1 MNQIPYGYWK
11 SKITEK
17 MVTQRGRINTLKW
30 DSDERLFF
38 SGNAEGHSFLYEYSQ
53 RDGLRKIN
61 GDLSVGGNVGY
72 GGGDFDVKKGE
83 IYFSAGKQGLYTK
96 KRNAGQLM
104 RLTHDLFQSAS
115 PVISPDGRTL
125 AYVSSDGTDDQIAQ
139 LRLDQRSWPQIW
151 IQGADFYMQPC
162 WSADGSS
169 FAWVEWDHPFMPWDA
184 SRVMLAEV
192 NPATGT
198 ISSIRKIYGE
208 PNQRASQPKFSP
220 DGRALTYIRR
230 NGEWEDLVSYDLQTK
245 DEKILIHGEGFELTV
260 PAFAQGVQ
268 TYDWFGD
275 SQRIAFLRIHGPHS
289 EICLLELASGEITAL
304 QTPKFTSFD
313 SISVSPNSGII
324 SAIACG
330 PTCLTQVVII
340 DEQEM
345 QSIFQLGES
354 LPDEE
359 LISKPQELSWETVN
373 GSTVFGIFYPPTNP
387 ECAWTGLPP
396 AFVHI
401 HGGPTGKTDLRY
413 NPEIQY
419 FTSRGYGWLEVNYRG
434 SSGYGSSFL
443 KSLDGN
449 WGYFDVEDA
458 VSGANCL
465 GKMGLADR
473 NRLMIIGGSAG
484 GYTVLNTLVQF
495 PESFKAGASLYGVAD
510 LYSLV
515 IDTHKLELHYTD
527 SLVGPLP
534 EFKPVFDEW
543 SPIQHVENIK
553 APLAVFQGS
562 MDPVVVPGQAK
573 DLVSRLKSP
582 YVFRLYEG
590 EGHGFRKPETIV
602 DYLETLSDF
611 AKQYLL

>member
-1 MNQIPYGYWK
+1 
-11 SKITEK
+11 
-17 MVTQRGRINTLKW
+17 
-30 DSDERLFF
+30 
-38 SGNAEGHSFLYEYSQ
+38 
-53 RDGLRKIN
+53 
-61 GDLSVGGNVGY
+61 
-72 GGGDFDVKKGE
+72 
-83 IYFSAGKQGLYTK
+83 
-96 KRNAGQLM
+96 
-104 RLTHDLFQSAS
+104 
-115 PVISPDGRTL
+115 
-125 AYVSSDGTDDQIAQ
+125 
-139 LRLDQRSWPQIW
+139 
-151 IQGADFYMQPC
+151 
-162 WSADGSS
+162 
-169 FAWVEWDHPFMPWDA
+169 MPWDA

-208 PNQRASQPKFSP
+208 PHQPASQPKFSP
-220 DGRALTYIRR
+220 DGRTLTYIRS
-230 NGEWEDLVSYDLQTK
+230 NGEWEDLVSYDLQTE

-275 SQRIAFLRIHGPHS
+275 SLMIAFLRIHGTHS
-289 EICLLELASGEITAL
+289 EICLLDLASGEITAL
-304 QTPKFTSFD
+304 KTPEFTSFD
-313 SISVSPNSGII
+313 SISVSPDSGKI
-324 SAIACG
+324 SAVACG

-340 DEQEM
+340 DGQEI
-345 QSIFQLGES
+345 QSVFQLGES
-354 LPDEE
+354 VPDDEM
-359 LISKPQELSWETVN
+359 ISKPQELSWETVN

-387 ECAWTGLPP
+387 ECTWTGLPP

-434 SSGYGSSFL
+434 SSGYGSSYL

-465 GKMGLADR
+465 GKMKLADR
-473 NRLMIIGGSAG
+473 NRMMIIGGSAG

-510 LYSLV
+510 LYSLA

-534 EFKPVFDEW
+534 EAKPVYDEW
-543 SPIQHVENIK
+543 SPIQHVEKIQ

-562 MDPVVVPGQAK
+562 TDPVVVPGQAK